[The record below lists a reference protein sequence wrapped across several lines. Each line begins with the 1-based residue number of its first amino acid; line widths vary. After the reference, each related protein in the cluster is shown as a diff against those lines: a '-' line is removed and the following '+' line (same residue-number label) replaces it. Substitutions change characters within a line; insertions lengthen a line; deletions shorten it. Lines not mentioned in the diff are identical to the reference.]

1 MHNALCGQDKLNMKM
16 TSPMIWLGL
25 SLDFLAWVLTD
36 DSWWWDSRLRVW
48 SPPANCQ
55 GEQSVFLKCISQQ
68 YFSTVFL
75 NCIFE
80 LIRRRQV
87 PGATRRGVGGANLTK
102 ASEPRCDCS
111 SDSFGRLTTP
121 RFRQHCSCSHSAL
134 DREENLQ
141 RTNFL
146 APNDGSAGNVR
157 GWTSVLLAY
166 FCLGCFFGHKP
177 IDYQPKWSSISAW
190 VLYSSRF

>member
-1 MHNALCGQDKLNMKM
+1 MHCVVRTNWIWKWLHLWFGWDFHLISWLEFWLM
-16 TSPMIWLGL
+16 TAGDEIAGCACDHHQPTARG
-25 SLDFLAWVLTD
+25 
-36 DSWWWDSRLRVW
+36 SRVYFF
-48 SPPANCQ
+48 
-55 GEQSVFLKCISQQ
+55 ECISQM

-121 RFRQHCSCSHSAL
+121 CFRQHCSCSHSAL

-141 RTNFL
+141 STNFL